1 VIPED
6 QQREDEATAAGQLD
20 GRKTHMALYG
30 PENRK
35 IPIGFAAA
43 LWTL

>member
-1 VIPED
+1 MPEE
-6 QQREDEATAAGQLD
+6 QQREDGATAAQQPD
-20 GRKTHMALYG
+20 ARKTHVALYG